1 MSRQIM
7 NGGLE
12 GAILRILKNDGDELT
27 KEQQERLDLLESL
40 PKNTWIDLD
49 DNGNPIS
56 KEQAN
61 KNFEEHLSKF
71 KPIK

>member
-1 MSRQIM
+1 M
-7 NGGLE
+7 NGGIRANILKIAKE
-12 GAILRILKNDGDELT
+12 SGAILKPEDEDYLN
-27 KEQQERLDLLESL
+27 KIMSL

-56 KEQAN
+56 KEQADT
-61 KNFEEHLSKF
+61 NFKEHISKF